1 MSCTGNVYKSNHQ
14 QTQQDIIFL
23 IYNNIL
29 TTKIEEKASGSLMR
43 FQILSL
49 RVTVLVVYNTMY
61 NIKLKNTSHLLLLGN
76 LESLFILLPL
86 LFLTCFKL
94 VLANE
99 P

>member
-29 TTKIEEKASGSLMR
+29 NTKIEEKASGSLKR

-49 RVTVLVVYNTMY
+49 RAVYYVKKHPNMWWSVGVV
-61 NIKLKNTSHLLLLGN
+61 
-76 LESLFILLPL
+76 
-86 LFLTCFKL
+86 
-94 VLANE
+94 V
-99 P
+99 

>member
-1 MSCTGNVYKSNHQ
+1 MSCAGYVYKSNHQ

-49 RVTVLVVYNTMY
+49 CVKAVLVVYNTMY
-61 NIKLKNTSHLLLLGN
+61 NIKLKNTSRLLLLGN

-86 LFLTCFKL
+86 LFLTCF
-94 VLANE
+94 
-99 P
+99 